1 MNILSFIICQ
11 FCLSSFSSQG
21 IYVVICLLHSMIMLF
36 FSALVNEKEL
46 TNSST
51 SLDLTNCGSSMDLT
65 NGSTSLDQELS
76 NHLPHIHPKLTKPPK
91 TEHYSLQEINHWQF
105 SLRESYR
112 LFCPFFG

>member
-1 MNILSFIICQ
+1 MLSLFIFFTGHLCSNLPAT
-11 FCLSSFSSQG
+11 FNDNA
-21 IYVVICLLHSMIMLF
+21 F
-36 FSALVNEKEL
+36 FSALANEKEL

-112 LFCPFFG
+112 LFCPYFG